1 MQHYLKIDEKTKH
14 IDESGLANYYAD
26 FDHSRFFPCFNK
38 GVFRLVG
45 EVVGLADLK
54 SSLI

>member
-1 MQHYLKIDEKTKH
+1 MQHYLKIDEQTKH